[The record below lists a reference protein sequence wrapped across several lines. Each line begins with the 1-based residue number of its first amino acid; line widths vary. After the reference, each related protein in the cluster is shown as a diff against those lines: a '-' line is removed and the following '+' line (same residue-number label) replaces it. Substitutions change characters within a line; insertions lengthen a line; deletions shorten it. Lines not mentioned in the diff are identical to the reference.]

1 MEDLKAM
8 LDKRMPIA
16 DINQQIYQFI
26 HSIDGHDNRLKIVF
40 VLLYLLAETDKL
52 IQTINPDD
60 FIKDVRERMVEL
72 HKNAEQIG
80 VKYHSHL
87 MQNYAVTQLLTDSSN
102 NRFETIQK
110 QISTLLNEYDDMIKV
125 LVEIREEMSVEQQIS
140 TEKNNGSNA

>member
-1 MEDLKAM
+1 M